1 MSKLKISLILMILG
15 VMVFSCKK
23 DENLLPLPI
32 APAIKILEISNDT
45 IVEFKEQLKL
55 KLEYEDGD
63 GDLGNKDTDI
73 NSLFIKDSRLE
84 FADEY
89 YIAPLAPEGAQIS
102 IKGALN
108 ITLSSAFVLGNGS
121 SEKTYFEIWMVDRI
135 GHKSNVVRTKD
146 IIILK

>member
-1 MSKLKISLILMILG
+1 MTRLKFSLILITFSILA
-15 VMVFSCKK
+15 FSCKK
-23 DENLLPLPI
+23 EENLLPLPI
-32 APAIKILEISNDT
+32 TPAIKILEISNDT

-63 GDLGNKDTDI
+63 GDLGNKNTDV

-89 YIAPLAPEGAQIS
+89 YIAPLAPEGSQIS
-102 IKGALN
+102 IKGELD
-108 ITLSSAFVLGNGS
+108 ITLSSVFILGNGS
-121 SEKTYFEIWMVDRI
+121 SEKTYFEIWMVDRV
-135 GHKSNVVRTKD
+135 GHKSNIVRTKD